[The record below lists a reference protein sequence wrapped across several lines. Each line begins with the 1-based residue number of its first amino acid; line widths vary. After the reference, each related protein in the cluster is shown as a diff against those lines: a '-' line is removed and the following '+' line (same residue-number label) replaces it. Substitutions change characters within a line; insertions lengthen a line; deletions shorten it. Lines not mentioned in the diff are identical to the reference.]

1 MLKRILLVSTSAHD
15 MNGHPTGLWLEELAA
30 PYNLFKKAKF
40 DVDIV
45 SIQGGRVPI
54 DRVSIPNGIP
64 REFKHVASLLQ
75 NTKSISTV
83 HFSDYDAV
91 LFGGGH
97 GAIVDF
103 PGNPYV
109 ANLIV
114 NMYNNNRIVAAVCH
128 GVSSLVGVKNKDG
141 SFFSAGKHITG
152 YTNDEEKAVH
162 LEK

>member
-64 REFKHVASLLQ
+64 REFKHVASFIA
-75 NTKSISTV
+75 K
-83 HFSDYDAV
+83 YE
-91 LFGGGH
+91 
-97 GAIVDF
+97 
-103 PGNPYV
+103 
-109 ANLIV
+109 ANLK
-114 NMYNNNRIVAAVCH
+114 C
-128 GVSSLVGVKNKDG
+128 
-141 SFFSAGKHITG
+141 SFFG
-152 YTNDEEKAVH
+152 
-162 LEK
+162 L